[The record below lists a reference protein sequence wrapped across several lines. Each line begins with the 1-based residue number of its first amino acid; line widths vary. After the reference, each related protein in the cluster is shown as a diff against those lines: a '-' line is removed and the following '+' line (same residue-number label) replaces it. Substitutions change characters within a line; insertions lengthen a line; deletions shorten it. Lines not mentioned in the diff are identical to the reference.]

1 MRAVSRVWAGTTP
14 AAARLLSGDTEA
26 VSVRVEVH
34 PALLQWARGRS
45 GIDEEVWPKRF
56 PHFDEWVVGDKQPTM
71 RQLQE
76 FAAKTYTPVG
86 FLLLDEPPV
95 ESLPVADFR
104 MPKVVGP
111 SVAATGNLLDTLYA
125 AQARQE
131 WYRDNQLLHNEL
143 PVGFV
148 GSATTS
154 TPPERIGASIRE
166 ALGWTSD
173 VRHDLRSR
181 QDALAQLRERAEDLG
196 VLVMISGIVGANTH
210 RKLDPGEFR
219 GFALADDYAPLV
231 FVNGADA
238 KSAQI
243 FTLAHELA
251 HLWLGASALSDVEP
265 ESSIEFAEERWC
277 NAVAAELL
285 VPMAEFRHAFD
296 PVADLRGQLEPLAQ
310 RFRVSTQVILA
321 RAREA
326 GGLNWDEF
334 MFELDIE
341 RRRIAALRVERSS
354 GGGGNYYSTK
364 PIQVGKR
371 FARDLLVST
380 FEGRTSFTEAF
391 RLLDVKK
398 VSTLEGLGRSLGVL

>member
-1 MRAVSRVWAGTTP
+1 M
-14 AAARLLSGDTEA
+14 
-26 VSVRVEVH
+26 RVEVR
-34 PALLQWARGRS
+34 PALLRWARRRS
-45 GIDEEVWPKRF
+45 GIDEAVWLKRF
-56 PHFDEWVVGDKQPTM
+56 PQFEAWVDGDAQPTV
-71 RQLQE
+71 RQLQD

-104 MPKVVGP
+104 RPQA
-111 SVAATGNLLDTLYA
+111 SVSSAAATGNLLDTLYA

-131 WYRDNQLLHNEL
+131 WYRDNQLLHNEP

-148 GSATTS
+148 GTATTS
-154 TPPERIGASIRE
+154 TPPEQIGASMRE

-173 VRHDLRSR
+173 VRQDLRSR

-219 GFALADDYAPLV
+219 GFALADDYAPLL

-251 HLWLGASALSDVEP
+251 HLWLGTSALSDTEP
-265 ESSIEFAEERWC
+265 ESGIEFVQERWC

-285 VPMAEFRHAFD
+285 VPMAEFRQAFD
-296 PVADLRGQLEPLAQ
+296 PMAGLRAQLEPLAQ

-321 RAREA
+321 RLREV
-326 GGLNWDEF
+326 GELNWDEY

-341 RRRIAALRVERSS
+341 RRRIATLRVERST
-354 GGGGNYYSTK
+354 GGGGNYYTTK

-371 FARDLLVST
+371 FARDLIAST

>member
-1 MRAVSRVWAGTTP
+1 M
-14 AAARLLSGDTEA
+14 E
-26 VSVRVEVH
+26 VR
-34 PALLQWARGRS
+34 PSLLQWARRRS

-56 PHFDEWVVGDKQPTM
+56 PHFEEWIGGDKQPTM

-95 ESLPVADFR
+95 ESLPLADFR
-104 MPKVVGP
+104 RPQADGP
-111 SVAATGNLLDTLYA
+111 SAAATGNLLDTLYA

-131 WYRDNQLLHNEL
+131 WYRDNQLLHNEP

-148 GSATTS
+148 GSATTLA
-154 TPPERIGASIRE
+154 PPQGVGALMRE
-166 ALGWTSD
+166 ALGWTSE
-173 VRHDLRSR
+173 VRRDLRSR
-181 QDALAQLRERAEDLG
+181 QDALAQLRERAENLG

-238 KSAQI
+238 KAAQV

-251 HLWLGASALSDVEP
+251 HLWLGASALSDAEP

-285 VPMAEFRHAFD
+285 VPMAEFRQAFD
-296 PVADLRGQLEPLAQ
+296 PSADLRAQLEPLAQ
-310 RFRVSTQVILA
+310 RFRVSTQVVLA
-321 RAREA
+321 RVREA
-326 GGLNWDEF
+326 GELSWDEF
-334 MFELDIE
+334 MSELNVE
-341 RRRIAALRVERSS
+341 RSRIAALRAVRSV
-354 GGGGNYYSTK
+354 GGGGNYYTTK

-371 FARDLLVST
+371 FARDLIAST

>member
-1 MRAVSRVWAGTTP
+1 M
-14 AAARLLSGDTEA
+14 
-26 VSVRVEVH
+26 RVEVR
-34 PALLQWARGRS
+34 PALLRWARGRS
-45 GIDEEVWPKRF
+45 GIDEDVWPKRF
-56 PHFDEWVVGDKQPTM
+56 PDFDEWVAGDKQPTM
-71 RQLQE
+71 RQLQD
-76 FAAKTYTPVG
+76 FATKTYTPVG

-95 ESLPVADFR
+95 EPLPVADFR
-104 MPKVVGP
+104 RPQARG
-111 SVAATGNLLDTLYA
+111 SSAAVTGNLLDTLYA

-131 WYRDNQLLHNEL
+131 WYRDNQLLHNEP

-154 TPPERIGASIRE
+154 TSPGQIGASMRE

-173 VRHDLRSR
+173 VRRDLRNW
-181 QDALAQLRERAEDLG
+181 QDALARLRERAEDLG

-210 RKLDPGEFR
+210 RKLDPEEFR

-251 HLWLGASALSDVEP
+251 HLWLGTSALSDAEP
-265 ESSIEFAEERWC
+265 ESGIEFAEERWC

-285 VPMAEFRHAFD
+285 VPMPEFRQAFN
-296 PVADLRGQLEPLAQ
+296 PAAGLRAQLEPLAQ

-321 RAREA
+321 RVREA
-326 GGLNWDEF
+326 GELNWDEF
-334 MFELDIE
+334 MSELGIE
-341 RRRIAALRVERSS
+341 RSRVAARRVERS
-354 GGGGNYYSTK
+354 GAGGGNYYTTK
-364 PIQVGKR
+364 PVQVGKR
-371 FARDLLVST
+371 FARDLIAST
-380 FEGRTSFTEAF
+380 FEGRTSFTEAL